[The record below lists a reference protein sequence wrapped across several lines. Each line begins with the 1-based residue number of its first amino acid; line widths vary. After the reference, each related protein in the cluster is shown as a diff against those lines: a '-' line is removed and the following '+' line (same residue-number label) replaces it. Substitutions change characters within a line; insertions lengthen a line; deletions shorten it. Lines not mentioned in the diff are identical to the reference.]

1 MLYLFIR
8 NLKKNFA
15 EGQKNVL
22 AMAGNRDE
30 EECHFYREMEAKR
43 IQKGIRGNSGLGLCG
58 CLKTDTWSFW
68 KFFFHDVIE
77 YFFVQKI
84 FGYGVHPFWLFGWW
98 LALVVAFAVIYS
110 IEGGIEQPEAKQWYD
125 YLWFSI
131 ATAATPGYAL
141 YKPVDLFK
149 FVAGIEAILGTFMW
163 AAFITTFARDKND
176 KPFTIS
182 A

>member
-1 MLYLFIR
+1 MDAYFGRAKFSGDAYFRGAAFNGDLGLSFKRTSFDMNAYFERAKFNCLASFSGVKFAGELTFRNALFIYPKSQEKFC
-8 NLKKNFA
+8 KKT
-15 EGQKNVL
+15 KNVL
-22 AMAGNRDE
+22 TMAGNRDE

-43 IQKGIRGNSGLGLCG
+43 IQKGIRGNSGLGLCD

-110 IEGGIEQPEAKQWYD
+110 IKGGIEQPEA
-125 YLWFSI
+125 
-131 ATAATPGYAL
+131 
-141 YKPVDLFK
+141 
-149 FVAGIEAILGTFMW
+149 
-163 AAFITTFARDKND
+163 
-176 KPFTIS
+176 
-182 A
+182 